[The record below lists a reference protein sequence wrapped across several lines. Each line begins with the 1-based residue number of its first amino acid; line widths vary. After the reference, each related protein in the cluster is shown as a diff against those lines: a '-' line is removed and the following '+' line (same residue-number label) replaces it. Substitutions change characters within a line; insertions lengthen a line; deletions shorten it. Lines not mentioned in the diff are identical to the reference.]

1 MTIQDSKM
9 YFNRELSWLRFN
21 TRVLNEATNARMPL
35 LEQLK
40 FVAIYGT
47 NLDEFYMIRVAGLKR
62 LYASGITE
70 TAADKLTP
78 LQQLSSI
85 RKYLHTEQ
93 NSLEKIFHTIKNALA
108 KENLHIKQVKELGVE
123 DKKILK
129 KYFITQ
135 LYPVIVPVLV
145 DSTHPFPHLNNL
157 SFAIALK
164 FKSHDEA
171 FRYGIIRIPRILPR
185 FFEIQSGVFVPI
197 EDIVG
202 EFAQEFFDD
211 YEIVSYTP
219 FRVTRNADMEIEEEE
234 ADDFFQIMSEGI
246 KTRRKGEI
254 VRLEIGDNDVD
265 LVGFVNANVKVDS
278 QDIYMYKTTY
288 LLNLSG
294 LWQIVGSKD
303 FAHLT
308 LPPINPKILPPL
320 ESNGDLFTTLH
331 SDDALLFHPYESF
344 DSVVSFIQSAAK
356 DPDVVSIRM
365 TLYRVGK
372 NSPIVQA
379 LIEAAE
385 NNKQVTALVE
395 LKARF
400 DEENNLHWAKR
411 LESAGAHVIYGIP
424 GLKVHAKIALV
435 IKRVNNALKEYVHLS
450 TGNYNPGTAKI
461 YTDLSLL
468 TSNKEIANDALKLFH
483 ALSTGNAYKTE
494 LNKLKIAPTQI
505 KTELLH
511 LIDNERQK
519 GEQGRIIMKANA
531 FVDVDIIRALYKASQ
546 AGVKI
551 DLIVRGVCCLRPGVK
566 GVSENIRVIS
576 IVGKYLEHARI
587 YYFKNAPTP
596 IYFASADI
604 MPRNLERRIEILTPA
619 VSEKIAHKLLE
630 IVTLQLKDNLHAH
643 ELHCII
649 DKSAKNPH
657 SIASATHTR
666 GNDIRQLAS
675 HFQKLLSC
683 LKAHNRLKVPHH
695 LRKRMWSH
703 HRADGI
709 HTIYRIAQI
718 RLKGGI
724 HRFFERL
731 CPRTHAHDFRP

>member
-164 FKSHDEA
+164 FKSHDDA

-211 YEIVSYTP
+211 HEIVSYTP

-630 IVTLQLKDNLHAH
+630 IVTLQLKDNLQAH
-643 ELHCII
+643 ELQSNGEYKKLAPDQNPINAQEMFEEMTNMLYNASSNT
-649 DKSAKNPH
+649 KSAK
-657 SIASATHTR
+657 A
-666 GNDIRQLAS
+666 L
-675 HFQKLLSC
+675 
-683 LKAHNRLKVPHH
+683 RLI
-695 LRKRMWSH
+695 KRMMGES
-703 HRADGI
+703 
-709 HTIYRIAQI
+709 
-718 RLKGGI
+718 
-724 HRFFERL
+724 
-731 CPRTHAHDFRP
+731 

>member
-468 TSNKEIANDALKLFH
+468 TSDKEIANDALKLFH

-630 IVTLQLKDNLHAH
+630 IVTLQLKDNLQAH
-643 ELHCII
+643 ELQSNGEYKKLAPDQNPINAQEMFEEMTNMLYNASSNT
-649 DKSAKNPH
+649 KSAK
-657 SIASATHTR
+657 A
-666 GNDIRQLAS
+666 L
-675 HFQKLLSC
+675 
-683 LKAHNRLKVPHH
+683 RLI
-695 LRKRMWSH
+695 KRMMGES
-703 HRADGI
+703 
-709 HTIYRIAQI
+709 
-718 RLKGGI
+718 
-724 HRFFERL
+724 
-731 CPRTHAHDFRP
+731 

>member
-21 TRVLNEATNARMPL
+21 TRVLNEATNARMPF

-93 NSLEKIFHTIKNALA
+93 GSLEKIFHTIKNALA
-108 KENLHIKQVKELGVE
+108 KENLHIKQVKDLNTE
-123 DKKILK
+123 DKKLLK
-129 KYFITQ
+129 EYFTTQ

-164 FKSHDEA
+164 FKAQDDA
-171 FRYGIIRIPRILPR
+171 FRYGIVRIPRILPR
-185 FFEIQSGVFVPI
+185 FFEIHSGVFVPI

-202 EFAQEFFDD
+202 EFAQEFFND
-211 YEIVSYTP
+211 YEILSYTP

-254 VRLEIGDNDVD
+254 VRLEIGDNDAD

-278 QDIYMYKTTY
+278 QDIYTYKTTY

-320 ESNGDLFTTLH
+320 ESNSNIFTTLN
-331 SDDALLFHPYESF
+331 SNDALLFHPYESF
-344 DSVVSFIQSAAK
+344 DSVVNFIQSAAK

-435 IKRVNNALKEYVHLS
+435 IKRVNNTLKEYIHLS

-468 TSNKEIANDALKLFH
+468 TSDKDIANDALKLFH

-494 LNKLKIAPTQI
+494 LSKLKIAPTQI
-505 KTELLH
+505 KSELLK
-511 LIDNERQK
+511 LIDGERQK

-551 DLIVRGVCCLRPGVK
+551 DLIVRGICCLRPGVK
-566 GVSENIRVIS
+566 GVSDNIRVIS

-604 MPRNLERRIEILTPA
+604 MPRNLERRIEILTPSI
-619 VSEKIAHKLLE
+619 SEEITRKLLE
-630 IVTLQLKDNLHAH
+630 IVSIQLKDNLQAH
-643 ELHCII
+643 ELQSNGEYKKLTPDQNPINAQEVFEETTNMLYNASGNT
-649 DKSAKNPH
+649 KSTK
-657 SIASATHTR
+657 AS
-666 GNDIRQLAS
+666 
-675 HFQKLLSC
+675 KLI
-683 LKAHNRLKVPHH
+683 
-695 LRKRMWSH
+695 KRMMGES
-703 HRADGI
+703 
-709 HTIYRIAQI
+709 
-718 RLKGGI
+718 
-724 HRFFERL
+724 
-731 CPRTHAHDFRP
+731 